1 VLACGNCRRII
12 NIWRRGSSL
21 RFSPYSVFGFSAGDY
36 PSGDEITSWWRELI
50 AEHQPIKLP
59 RRLSNLSNPAEP
71 VLQSSSPNL
80 SCDSPSHSQSLTMG
94 SRVVVCAH
102 RQLHWQLHTSVLP
115 PSISNS
121 NPAKDSPSGSRSSVP
136 SDSLS
141 NTLRLATSS
150 RVVACAYPHANRQ
163 LSKSSTEISA
173 IQRQPSL
180 RSSVRCTLGQLAH
193 VVVACA
199 HSRVHLQLFE
209 TVGHLGLHDGFRS
222 SEIAKFTSSDQHAPL
237 S

>member
-1 VLACGNCRRII
+1 
-12 NIWRRGSSL
+12 
-21 RFSPYSVFGFSAGDY
+21 
-36 PSGDEITSWWRELI
+36 
-50 AEHQPIKLP
+50 
-59 RRLSNLSNPAEP
+59 
-71 VLQSSSPNL
+71 
-80 SCDSPSHSQSLTMG
+80 MG

-115 PSISNS
+115 PNISNS
-121 NPAKDSPSGSRSSVP
+121 NPAKDSPSGARSSVP

-209 TVGHLGLHDGFRS
+209 TVGHLGLHNGFRS